1 MYVRAMPVRIMPIIL
16 LVVPIL
22 EIAVFILVGGQIGVG
37 WTILLILL
45 TAILGTILLRQ
56 QGFGVLEQIRGDVNA
71 GRVPAAAMAHGVLII
86 VAGVLLLTPG
96 FVTDALGFLLFV
108 PGFRDWVW
116 RVVAPFFF
124 ARLSGRWSQWPGDG
138 GGGSAFYGTIELGP
152 DGPHD
157 PSRDGEDRR

>member
-1 MYVRAMPVRIMPIIL
+1 MPVRIMPILL

-22 EIAVFILVGGQIGVG
+22 EIAVFILVGGEIGVG
-37 WTILLILL
+37 WTILLIFL

-108 PGFRDWVW
+108 PAFRSWVW
-116 RVVAPFFF
+116 RVVAPIFF
-124 ARLSGRWSQWPGDG
+124 ARLSGRWSQWPGSG
-138 GGGSAFYGTIELGP
+138 GGAGGSAFYGTIELGP

-157 PSRDGEDRR
+157 PPRDGENRH